1 MSLITKP
8 KLENRQFEQPSN
20 STLDMSGTTNFLGV
34 LKSKGV
40 EIDASISGDTINF
53 DEYAL
58 VYDDETGKIVLK
70 DIVNRTTYTGTAERT
85 VGGIR
90 EGQGFT
96 GSTMTEMWDM
106 LIKEEKGPTFTQPTI
121 SFTSSITGF
130 REIGEELN
138 INFNT
143 TFNRGIIN
151 YSYKDNEPY
160 SGNVEKYVY
169 SGPNLNIETITTS
182 LNDSKTLN
190 NYTVVIGN
198 QTWNCTAHYLEGVQ
212 PLTSYGN
219 TQYYDINNNLIV
231 LTALPSG
238 EKISSNRTITG
249 VYPFFATTSNI
260 TTLTKKPL
268 QAHKS
273 AIDVTM
279 VAENTSNK
287 QKLQTP
293 NEWGVLSKIEQF
305 NDLSGQWDV
314 ININTFTLSTSSRT
328 INGSVIGY
336 NTYTHNGSLIGSR
349 RLRFTF

>member
-8 KLENRQFEQPSN
+8 KLENRQFEQPPN

-58 VYDDETGKIVLK
+58 VYDDETGKIILREV
-70 DIVNRTTYTGTAERT
+70 VARYTGTAERT

-106 LIKEEKGPTFTQPTI
+106 LIKEEKGPTFTQPSI
-121 SFTSSITGF
+121 NFTSSETGF
-130 REIGEELN
+130 REIGEEIN

-169 SGPNLNIETITTS
+169 TGPDLDVETITTS

-190 NYTVVIGN
+190 DYKVVIGN
-198 QTWNCTAHYLEGVQ
+198 QTWNCTAHYSQGVQ

-219 TQYYDINNNLIV
+219 TQYFDINNNLII
-231 LTALPSG
+231 LTPLSSG

-249 VYPFFATTSNI
+249 VYPFFATTSDI

-268 QAHKS
+268 QAHGS
-273 AIDVTM
+273 VITVGM
-279 VAENTSNK
+279 VAETIGNK
-287 QKLQTP
+287 QKIEVPQI
-293 NEWGVLSKIEQF
+293 WGTLSKIEQF
-305 NDLSGQWDV
+305 NELSQQWDV
-314 ININTFTLSTSSRT
+314 ININTFTITTTTNNINGNT
-328 INGSVIGY
+328 INY
-336 NTYTHNGSLIGSR
+336 NVLTHNGSLIGAR
-349 RLRFTF
+349 ELRFTF

>member
-8 KLENRQFEQPSN
+8 KLENRQFEQPLN

-34 LKSKGV
+34 LKSKGI

-53 DEYAL
+53 DGYAL
-58 VYDDETGKIVLK
+58 VYDNDSGKIVLRENI
-70 DIVNRTTYTGTAERT
+70 DRYTGTAERT

-96 GSTMTEMWDM
+96 GATMTEMWDM
-106 LIKEEKGPTFTQPTI
+106 LIKEEKGPTFTQPSI
-121 SFTSSITGF
+121 NFTSSITGF
-130 REIGEELN
+130 REIGEKIN

-169 SGPNLNIETITTS
+169 TGPNLNVETNTTS

-190 NYTVVIGN
+190 DYTVVIG
-198 QTWNCTAHYLEGVQ
+198 QQIWNCTVHYLQGVQ

-219 TQYYDINNNLIV
+219 TQYYDINNNLII
-231 LTALPSG
+231 LTPLSG
-238 EKISSNRTITG
+238 GTKTSVNRIITG

-268 QAHKS
+268 QAHGS
-273 AIDVTM
+273 VIDVTM
-279 VAENTSNK
+279 VAENISNK
-287 QKLQTP
+287 QKLEVP
-293 NEWGVLSKIEQF
+293 NVWGALNKIEQF

-314 ININTFTLSTSSRT
+314 IDINSFTQSSTNRT
-328 INGSVIGY
+328 INGIVVDY
-336 NTYTHNGSLIGSR
+336 TTYTHNGSLIGSR